1 MLDVDGNATHSEE
14 VTEQVSAHPEA
25 DDRQSMMDAYA
36 AFGLDYPA
44 EESEEVQEQEREG
57 EPQDEHPPTDDEPVE
72 RQERKGITVKHNKE
86 EVFID
91 EEKIPEYAR
100 KGLNY
105 DKIEGRAKQYEQA
118 LDRIAKQQGFKD
130 HADLVANLDR
140 IEQQAIQRQQ
150 EQFDTLKQQIREDA
164 ENAGLDPELVDQYLE
179 NHPALQQAREVLEKD
194 KLASELRK
202 QEEESRRQTESWE
215 ALFRKYPQLLEQT
228 NEDGSAAWMTP
239 ELESRIRRGY
249 DPIDAYE
256 LVYRD
261 NIIADERR
269 RAEQATLKQQRL
281 NKRADV
287 LKDSGAKLEPQA
299 PEELMAGFALF
310 GIDPKKAQKYAKNF
324 E

>member
-1 MLDVDGNATHSEE
+1 MFEVDHNATQSE

-25 DDRQSMMDAYA
+25 DLQQHQKAAYA
-36 AFGLDYPA
+36 AFGVEFPKA
-44 EESEEVQEQEREG
+44 EEEQGEPEG
-57 EPQDEHPPTDDEPVE
+57 EPQDDHPPIDDEPVE
-72 RQERKGITVKHNKE
+72 PQERKGITVKHNKE

-130 HADLVANLDR
+130 HTDLVANLDR

-150 EQFDTLKQQIREDA
+150 EQFDALRQQVREDA

-194 KLASELRK
+194 KQASELRK
-202 QEEESRRQTESWE
+202 QEEERQRQLERWE
-215 ALFRKYPQLLEQT
+215 ALFKKYPHLVEQT
-228 NEDGSAAWMTP
+228 GDDGTAEWMTP
-239 ELESRIRRGY
+239 ELEERIRRGY

-256 LVYRD
+256 LVHRD
-261 NIIADERR
+261 ALMATERK

-281 NKRADV
+281 NKRVQVEATTSAD
-287 LKDSGAKLEPQA
+287 LEDEV
-299 PEELMAGFALF
+299 PEELKVAFRLF
-310 GIDPKKAQKYAKNF
+310 ELNPSEARKFMKK
-324 E
+324 

>member
-1 MLDVDGNATHSEE
+1 MFDVDGNATHSEE

-25 DDRQSMMDAYA
+25 DLERHRKEAYA
-36 AFGLDYPA
+36 AFEVEFPEA
-44 EESEEVQEQEREG
+44 EEEQAESEG
-57 EPQDEHPPTDDEPVE
+57 ESQGDHPPIDEPE
-72 RQERKGITVKHNKE
+72 EQPKRGITVKHNKE

-105 DKIEGRAKQYEQA
+105 EKIEGRAKQYEQA
-118 LDRIAKQQGFKD
+118 LDRIAKQQGYKD

-150 EQFDTLKQQIREDA
+150 DEFDALRQQIREDA
-164 ENAGLDPELVDQYLE
+164 ENAGLDPELVDQYIE

-194 KLASELRK
+194 KQANEFRK

-261 NIIADERR
+261 NIIADERK
-269 RAEQATLKQQRL
+269 RAEQSTLKQQRL
-281 NKRADV
+281 NKRVQVETTTSAT
-287 LKDSGAKLEPQA
+287 LEDEV
-299 PEELMAGFALF
+299 PEELKAAFKLF
-310 GIDPKKAQKYAKNF
+310 DLNPSEARKFMKK
-324 E
+324 

>member
-1 MLDVDGNATHSEE
+1 MFDVDDIATHSE
-14 VTEQVSAHPEA
+14 VVEQDQSAHPEA
-25 DDRQSMMDAYA
+25 DLQQHQKAAYA
-36 AFGLDYPA
+36 ALGVEYPEQQ
-44 EESEEVQEQEREG
+44 EEQGEPEG
-57 EPQDEHPPTDDEPVE
+57 EPQDDHPPIDDESVE
-72 RQERKGITVKHNKE
+72 PQERKGITVKHNKE

-105 DKIEGRAKQYEQA
+105 EKIEGRAKQYEQA

-164 ENAGLDPELVDQYLE
+164 ENAGLDPELVDQYIE

-194 KLASELRK
+194 KQAGELRK
-202 QEEESRRQTESWE
+202 QEEERQRQLQGWE
-215 ALFRKYPQLLEQT
+215 ALFRKYPQLAEQT
-228 NEDGSAAWMTP
+228 GDDGTAEWMTP
-239 ELESRIRRGY
+239 ELEARIRRGY

-256 LVYRD
+256 LVHRD
-261 NIIADERR
+261 ALMATERKR
-269 RAEQATLKQQRL
+269 VEQATIKQQRL

-287 LKDSGAKLEPQA
+287 LKDSDAKLEPQA
-299 PEELMAGFALF
+299 PAELTSAFSIF
-310 GIDPKKAQKYAKNF
+310 GIDPKKAHKYAKKF